1 MARVTVSQLGKAY
14 KQYPKRWSRLV
25 EWISRVPRHQL
36 HWILQDINFTIES
49 GEAVGIVGANGAGKS
64 TLLKIITGTTRPT
77 TGHLEISGR
86 VAALLE
92 LGMGFHP
99 DFTGRENAI
108 MTGQLLGMTAA
119 EVIALLP
126 EIEAFAEIGAAIDQP
141 VRTYSSGMQV
151 RLAFSVATV
160 QRPDLLI
167 IDEALSVGDSYFQH
181 KSFERIRS
189 FRRAGTTLLI
199 VSHDRIAIQSIC
211 DRAILL
217 DGGRLAM
224 SGKPEAVLDYYH
236 ALMAGREMGT
246 VRQTALS
253 DGSVQTVSGTGEA
266 RIATLS
272 MRDENDQPI
281 EIVQV
286 GQAVVLH
293 IEVDICQ
300 PVDRLVVGFMIK
312 DRFGQP
318 MYGINTHRSQQ
329 VMTDLAPG
337 ERVSFY
343 FRFSMRLG
351 QGNYSMSF
359 SLSRFDSHLDKNYE
373 WRDYGLIFQVIN
385 TSREDFVG
393 CAWLDAKI
401 ETVQPTLTNVR
412 VETRV
417 GS

>member
-1 MARVTVSQLGKAY
+1 
-14 KQYPKRWSRLV
+14 
-25 EWISRVPRHQL
+25 
-36 HWILQDINFTIES
+36 
-49 GEAVGIVGANGAGKS
+49 
-64 TLLKIITGTTRPT
+64 
-77 TGHLEISGR
+77 
-86 VAALLE
+86 
-92 LGMGFHP
+92 
-99 DFTGRENAI
+99 
-108 MTGQLLGMTAA
+108 
-119 EVIALLP
+119 
-126 EIEAFAEIGAAIDQP
+126 
-141 VRTYSSGMQV
+141 MQV

>member
-1 MARVTVSQLGKAY
+1 
-14 KQYPKRWSRLV
+14 
-25 EWISRVPRHQL
+25 VPRHQL